1 MSQRLLTCTERRGS
15 RSPQSPGRPVAWSM
29 ACGSPRRQACTK
41 FAGSPRLLQLFP
53 ASGHVQTKPAECA
66 AQSLQF
72 STQAIA
78 CRLLPGAHWA
88 LLYVIATT
96 FVLSFIMF
104 ESGGS
109 FSNEG
114 RHTLWTLLCAL
125 MVFVLTVRTAQ
136 DT

>member
-1 MSQRLLTCTERRGS
+1 MTWRAFS
-15 RSPQSPGRPVAWSM
+15 A
-29 ACGSPRRQACTK
+29 
-41 FAGSPRLLQLFP
+41 
-53 ASGHVQTKPAECA
+53 AETGEKVC
-66 AQSLQF
+66 LPW
-72 STQAIA
+72 QAIA

-88 LLYVIATT
+88 LLYVIAVT

-125 MVFVLTVRTAQ
+125 MVFVLTVRSVLCLR
-136 DT
+136 DGNR